1 MKNEIILH
9 FFISRNIIERFSVG
23 CDKVNCGNAA
33 REGALGYDLGAPHLT
48 IGTIYLVGEHS
59 VLPRNVKSNVL
70 RAHDVRP
77 YGIPCADGLHGAP
90 RSAHPTAERMQYPK
104 HSETTEMIPQ

>member
-1 MKNEIILH
+1 M
-9 FFISRNIIERFSVG
+9 
-23 CDKVNCGNAA
+23 NCGNAA

-59 VLPRNVKSNVL
+59 VLLRNVKSNVL
-70 RAHDVRP
+70 RAHNVRP

-90 RSAHPTAERMQYPK
+90 RSAHPTVERMQYPK
-104 HSETTEMIPQ
+104 HFETTEMIPQ